1 MLGMPFSKL
10 REIWAYR
17 ELIYAFVARDLKVRY
32 RGSVLGFLWSFLDP
46 LINAA
51 VLWVVFTF
59 LFARGIDHF
68 ALFLLVG
75 ILPWNFFASSVSQGS
90 RVFTDNAGL
99 VKKIKLPREV
109 FPISTVIANLIHF
122 FFAFVVLVLFLL
134 VFKVPFNPLAWLFFP
149 LTLVLLFIVN
159 VGGTLLTSSISIYF
173 RDFPFIVESGL
184 RVLFFATPIFYSPSF
199 VPEQFRHIYLLN
211 PLASGITALREVFM
225 EGKVPDPSLLV
236 LLFIS
241 ALFAVF
247 LGWFIFS
254 RLEKGFA
261 EEL

>member
-59 LFARGIDHF
+59 LFARGIENF

-99 VKKIKLPREV
+99 VKKIRLPREV
-109 FPISTVIANLIHF
+109 FPLSTVVANLVHF
-122 FFAFVVLVLFLL
+122 FFAFVILVLFFL

-149 LTLVLLFIVN
+149 LTLALLFVVS
-159 VGGTLLTSSISIYF
+159 VGGTFLTSSISIYF

-184 RVLFFATPIFYSPSF
+184 RILYFATPIFYPPSF
-199 VPEQFRHIYLLN
+199 IPEQFRSIYLLN

-225 EGKVPDPSLLV
+225 EGRIPDLGLLGLLTATA
-236 LLFIS
+236 LLFLLIGWV
-241 ALFAVF
+241 VF
-247 LGWFIFS
+247 S
-254 RLEKGFA
+254 KLERGFA